1 MLNLKPV
8 DQPYVCSHCNS
19 GFMKEKTLTVH
30 MCEQKRRYLA
40 RSEKHVQIGYQA
52 YIKFYQLTQ
61 RFQGE
66 KTYDEFSRSPYY
78 NAFIKFGSFV
88 SNVNPLY
95 PQHYIDWVVTSN
107 VKLDHWCRQELYD
120 KYVLELIKTENV
132 ETALQRTLAHMMDW
146 AEEKNAVWNHYFD
159 YVSLSRATFDIR
171 DGKISPW
178 VILNCQAGKTMLSKM
193 NDEQL
198 EAISAV
204 IDPEYWMR
212 TFRKQ
217 KQDVELVRQ
226 VLEEAKL

>member
-1 MLNLKPV
+1 MLRLKPV
-8 DQPYVCSHCNS
+8 EQPYVCPHCNS

-40 RSEKHVQIGYQA
+40 RNEKHVHIGYQA
-52 YIKFYQLTQ
+52 YVRFYQLTQ
-61 RFQGE
+61 KFKDV
-66 KTYDEFSRSPYY
+66 KTYDEFARSPYY

-95 PQHYIDWVVTSN
+95 PDHYIDYVVTSN

-120 KYVLELIKTENV
+120 KYVLELIKHENV
-132 ETALQRTLAHMMDW
+132 ETALQRTIAHMMDW

-171 DGKISPW
+171 DGKVSPW
-178 VILNCQAGKTMLSKM
+178 IILNSTAGKTMLSKM

-198 EAISAV
+198 ESISAV
-204 IDPEYWMR
+204 IDPQFWVR
-212 TFRKQ
+212 KFRQQ
-217 KQDVELVRQ
+217 KQDVELVKQ
-226 VLEEAKL
+226 VLEESKL